1 MSAAPRQAPVASGNP
16 GAMTMRRPAAESA
29 GSAAMLRAA
38 GKRCVSVGN
47 PRPSQRLE
55 EEELRIVEEV
65 RLGIGVVGG
74 SLVVADLS
82 APLEKPR
89 IRGLICLHFDS
100 VLIGSPIYTVS
111 GPLDVRV
118 YSRRHFF
125 TCGGDWRD
133 ISRSCCRVLSIV
145 VCFWKFWRAFE
156 GPQRAS
162 AIVKWFKEST
172 EEKKSGSVM

>member
-16 GAMTMRRPAAESA
+16 GAMTTRRPAAESA
-29 GSAAMLRAA
+29 GSAAMLKAA

-47 PRPSQRLE
+47 LRPSQRPE

-74 SLVVADLS
+74 GGSLVVAGLS
-82 APLEKPR
+82 APLERPR
-89 IRGLICLHFDS
+89 IRSLICLRFDP
-100 VLIGSPIYTVS
+100 VLIESPVYTVS
-111 GPLDVRV
+111 GLLDVRV
-118 YSRRHFF
+118 YSQRQLF
-125 TCGGDWRD
+125 TCDGDWRD

-162 AIVKWFKEST
+162 AMVKWF
-172 EEKKSGSVM
+172 

>member
-1 MSAAPRQAPVASGNP
+1 
-16 GAMTMRRPAAESA
+16 MTTRGPAAESA

-47 PRPSQRLE
+47 LRPSRRLE

-65 RLGIGVVGG
+65 WLGIGVVGG
-74 SLVVADLS
+74 GGSLVVAGLS
-82 APLEKPR
+82 APLERPR
-89 IRGLICLHFDS
+89 IRGPISLHFDS
-100 VLIGSPIYTVS
+100 VLIESPAYTVS

-118 YSRRHFF
+118 CSRRQFF
-125 TCGGDWRD
+125 TCDGDWRD

-162 AIVKWFKEST
+162 AMAKWF
-172 EEKKSGSVM
+172 